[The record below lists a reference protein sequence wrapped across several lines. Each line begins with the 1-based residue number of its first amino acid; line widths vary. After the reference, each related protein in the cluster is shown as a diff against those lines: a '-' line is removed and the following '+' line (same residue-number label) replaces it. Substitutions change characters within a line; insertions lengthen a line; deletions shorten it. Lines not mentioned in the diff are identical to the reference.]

1 MKNMKRISKKLKTK
15 SDLIE
20 ELADKKKLSLKVS
33 ALCVETIKDEMI
45 QALLNNHRIEL
56 RGLGTFGIKK
66 YKAYKGRNP
75 QNQQKIIVRAK
86 KRPWFKPG
94 VFSKSLN
101 KK

>member
-1 MKNMKRISKKLKTK
+1 MKIK
-15 SDLIE
+15 SDIIE
-20 ELADKKKLSLKVS
+20 ELAEKKNLSLKIS
-33 ALCVETIKDEMI
+33 ALCVETIKDEI
-45 QALLNNHRIEL
+45 TKALLKSQRIEL
-56 RGLGTFGIKK
+56 RGFGTFGVKK

-75 QNQQKIIVRAK
+75 QNQKKIMVPAK

>member
-1 MKNMKRISKKLKTK
+1 MKRISKKLKTK
-15 SDLIE
+15 SELIE
-20 ELADKKKLSLKVS
+20 ELAHKKRLSLKVS

-45 QALLNNHRIEL
+45 QALLNSQRIEL
-56 RGLGTFGIKK
+56 RGFGAFGVKK

-75 QNQQKIIVRAK
+75 QNQQKIMVRAK

-94 VFSKSLN
+94 IFSQSLN